1 MGLNTRAPEALD
13 LFPRAVEDVAAAPFL
28 KWAGGKRQLL
38 PALRRFYPASF
49 RSYYEPFIG
58 SGAVLFDLQRIG
70 RLSGCT
76 VTIADRNADLIG
88 CYKAIR
94 RDVEEV
100 IAALQALEAG
110 HRADPQGHYYDV
122 RDRRFNPQ
130 RAALAAAA
138 GDAIDESYPPHL
150 AAMLIY
156 LNRTGFNGLFRMN
169 ATGGFN
175 VPAGRYAAPRICDAP
190 NLRRVADVL
199 RGPGFRFVRG
209 SFADGV
215 LGAKKGD
222 FVYLDPPYAPLS
234 RTAAFTAYTA
244 DGFSF
249 EDQRRLQQLVMALTE
264 RGCHV
269 LLSNST
275 ASEIEALYVTDATAR
290 AAGLVAHRVPAR
302 RAINSRASGR
312 GEVLEYLITNIAL
325 S

>member
-1 MGLNTRAPEALD
+1 MNAGAPEAPD
-13 LFPRAVEDVAAAPFL
+13 LSTRAVADVAATPFL

-49 RSYYEPFIG
+49 SSYYEPFIG
-58 SGAVLFDLQRIG
+58 SGAVLFDLQATG
-70 RLSGCT
+70 RLSDCP

-88 CYKAIR
+88 CYTAIR
-94 RDVEEV
+94 NGVEQV
-100 IAALQALEAG
+100 ISALQALEAG
-110 HRADPQGHYYDV
+110 HRADPKGHYYDV

-130 RAALAAAA
+130 RAELAATVAA
-138 GDAIDESYPPHL
+138 MDEAYPPHL

-169 ATGGFN
+169 AAGGFN
-175 VPAGRYAAPRICDAP
+175 VPAGRYAAPRICDAA
-190 NLRRVADVL
+190 NLRRVAHVL
-199 RGPGFRFVRG
+199 RRPGFRFVRG
-209 SFADGV
+209 SFVDGV
-215 LGAKKGD
+215 RGAKKGD
-222 FVYLDPPYAPLS
+222 FVYFNPPYAPLS

-249 EDQRRLQQLVMALTE
+249 EDQRRLQQLVIALAE

-275 ASEIEALYVTDATAR
+275 ASEIEALYVTDPTAR

-312 GEVLEYLITNIAL
+312 GEVLEYLITNIAPR
-325 S
+325 